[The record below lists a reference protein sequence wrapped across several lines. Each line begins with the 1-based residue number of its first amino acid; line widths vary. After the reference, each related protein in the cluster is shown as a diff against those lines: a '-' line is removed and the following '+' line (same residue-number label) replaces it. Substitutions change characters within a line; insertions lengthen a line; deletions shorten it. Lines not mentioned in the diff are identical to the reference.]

1 MNCNNTVQKGMLKL
15 TVEQVLDLYSSTSF
29 ESSFRATANETKV
42 GLLFL
47 T

>member
-15 TVEQVLDLYSSTSF
+15 TVEQVLDLYSSTL
-29 ESSFRATANETKV
+29 ESSVRATANETKV